1 MEAFHLIAKQI
12 ACPVVLI
19 IKKSL
24 WRLFS
29 AVYADYEINAKRQY
43 SEKGRAKLLSHKNMI
58 TDKIPESFG
67 NGNKI
72 KSAYL

>member
-1 MEAFHLIAKQI
+1 M
-12 ACPVVLI
+12 
-19 IKKSL
+19 
-24 WRLFS
+24 
-29 AVYADYEINAKRQY
+29 YADYEINAKRQY